1 MTLNV
6 DVVCPPLVNVACA
19 GLNEHVGAIVGA
31 GDTVQ
36 VNVTIPVNP
45 PVDPK
50 VTVAVP
56 DCPGITELGVAE
68 DGAATLKSGGAA
80 FTLSVGC
87 MPNCSFPDV
96 PIIDSA

>member
-1 MTLNV
+1 LTVNA
-6 DVVCPPLVNVACA
+6 DVACPPLVSVACA

-36 VNVTIPVNP
+36 VKFTVPANP

-68 DGAATLKSGGAA
+68 GGAETLKSGGAG
-80 FTLSVGC
+80 FTISVGC
-87 MPNCSFPDV
+87 TPNCSFPDV
-96 PIIDSA
+96 PTIDSA